1 MDELRP
7 ALELGTEE
15 ELQQLTH
22 ILFCR
27 KFNPLDYFQGIDPL
41 DVQSKDRE
49 IWLDSLEQRF
59 RYLAADG
66 FAVIRGQTQ
75 DITYRQILIQVCRY
89 LRIFY
94 SEQLSTTDIEAEIFL
109 HLLDKAWQKL
119 PVEEKRCLTA
129 RVQKSLAQSKFPEPL
144 PVGLQHNPIN
154 IFLKGSSVLAIS
166 SVLKPLI
173 LQQIARQFAI
183 HFASYQV
190 AKSTMIKG
198 GVAATVQFQSHLA
211 MQTARRGMAIT
222 AARHTAVRGVFAMLG
237 PLLWGCFLADLG
249 WRAIATNYGRII
261 PTIFALAQIRLTRS
275 TAWETVDVLC

>member
-27 KFNPLDYFQGIDPL
+27 RFNPLDYLQGIDPI

-66 FAVIRGQTQ
+66 FTVIKGTTQ
-75 DITYRQILIQVCRY
+75 EITYRQILIQVCRY
-89 LRIFY
+89 LRIYY
-94 SEQLSTTDIEAEIFL
+94 SENLSTTDIEAEIFL
-109 HLLDKAWQKL
+109 HLVSEAWQKL
-119 PVEEKRCLTA
+119 PTEEKRCLTTK
-129 RVQKSLAQSKFPEPL
+129 VQKSLAQSKFPEPL

-154 IFLKGSSVLAIS
+154 IVLKGSSILAIS

-173 LQQIARQFAI
+173 LQQIARQFAL

-190 AKSTMIKG
+190 ARNTILRG
-198 GVAATVQFQSHLA
+198 GAAATAQFQGHLA
-211 MQTARRGMAIT
+211 MQAAKRGMAMT
-222 AARHTAVRGVFAMLG
+222 TARHAAVRGVFAMLG
-237 PLLWGCFLADLG
+237 PLLWGCFFADLG

-261 PTIFALAQIRLTRS
+261 PTIFALAQIRLTRDA
-275 TAWETVDVLC
+275 AWETVDLPC

>member
-27 KFNPLDYFQGIDPL
+27 KFNPLDYFQSVDPL

-66 FAVIRGQTQ
+66 LTVLRGQAQ
-75 DITYRQILIQVCRY
+75 EVSYRQILIQVCRY
-89 LRIFY
+89 LKIPY

-109 HLLDKAWQKL
+109 HLVGKAWQKL
-119 PVEEKRCLTA
+119 PPQEKRCLTA
-129 RVQKSLAQSKFPEPL
+129 KVQKSLAQSKFPEPL
-144 PVGLQHNPIN
+144 PIQLQHNPIN
-154 IFLKGSSVLAIS
+154 IFLKGSSVVAVS

-190 AKSTMIKG
+190 ARNAMIKG
-198 GVAATVQFQSHLA
+198 GAAATAQFQSHLA
-211 MQTARRGMAIT
+211 MQAARRGMAIT
-222 AARHTAVRGVFAMLG
+222 TARHAAMRGVFAMVG
-237 PLLWGCFLADLG
+237 PLLWGCFMADLG

-261 PTIFALAQIRLTRS
+261 PTIFALAQIRLIRGA
-275 TAWETVDVLC
+275 AWETVDVLC